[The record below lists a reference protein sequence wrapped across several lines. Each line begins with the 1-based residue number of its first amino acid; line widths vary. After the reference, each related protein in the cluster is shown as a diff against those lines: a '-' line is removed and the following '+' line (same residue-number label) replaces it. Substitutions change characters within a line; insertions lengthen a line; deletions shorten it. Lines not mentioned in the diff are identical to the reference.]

1 MPNGTGHI
9 LVVVDAFSRYV
20 SLRKCNDATGKEV
33 AEEMLE
39 AAYTFGTFPVIL
51 RTDNGPCFIATEFQ
65 TFCKAHQVEWVPGIP
80 DHHQGQGLAETRM
93 RTLAEALIA
102 TLGHKAPSDWNYQ
115 KTLPKLEHIFNSTF
129 CDGVRGSPYWVL
141 HGREPRTFLSASLDW
156 DAPAAAVELLG
167 HPEMDANTINN
178 LIGVHHSTLNAAE
191 GRASMATC
199 LAQAQTK
206 FQYDG
211 SHTHPTFAVGS
222 AVIVQF
228 VAPNKMLPHFRG
240 PYVVTGVSKDKNFIS
255 VKGLIDEE
263 VRLGPYH
270 VSRVIPFDASRATAA
285 EAAEFLAPE
294 GLFIV
299 ADVKEH
305 RVNPDGSRS
314 YHVSWRCTPL
324 TTWLP
329 EQELGSNKIVQE
341 YRERNG
347 LSPEVANPARM
358 RRTRGHGRR

>member
-1 MPNGTGHI
+1 
-9 LVVVDAFSRYV
+9 
-20 SLRKCNDATGKEV
+20 
-33 AEEMLE
+33 
-39 AAYTFGTFPVIL
+39 
-51 RTDNGPCFIATEFQ
+51 
-65 TFCKAHQVEWVPGIP
+65 
-80 DHHQGQGLAETRM
+80 
-93 RTLAEALIA
+93 
-102 TLGHKAPSDWNYQ
+102 
-115 KTLPKLEHIFNSTF
+115 
-129 CDGVRGSPYWVL
+129 
-141 HGREPRTFLSASLDW
+141 
-156 DAPAAAVELLG
+156 
-167 HPEMDANTINN
+167 
-178 LIGVHHSTLNAAE
+178 
-191 GRASMATC
+191 MATC

-255 VKGLIDEE
+255 VKGWIDEE

-314 YHVSWRCTPL
+314 YHVSWRGTPL

-347 LSPEVANPARM
+347 LSSEVANPARM